1 MRYVVTA
8 DPTMPWEPATRIF
21 MFLSSLPFLLND
33 IQASW
38 ACHPEPC
45 PEPKGGGSEG
55 VLPLLIET
63 LLGIGHAFLRMLTP
77 LGVNWTSPTLDE
89 PEPRDA
95 KADDA
100 CGRQEHAPRFQD
112 ARSDDQQARPEDI
125 SE

>member
-1 MRYVVTA
+1 VTSGQISIVV
-8 DPTMPWEPATRIF
+8 
-21 MFLSSLPFLLND
+21 
-33 IQASW
+33 
-38 ACHPEPC
+38 EPC
-45 PEPKGGGSEG
+45 LEPKAWGCE
-55 VLPLLIET
+55 VALPLLIET
-63 LLGIGHAFLRMLTP
+63 LLGIDRAFLGKLTP
-77 LGVNWTSPTLDE
+77 LDVNWTSPTLDE